1 MKIELFKFLDRSAGT
16 LRSYN
21 EILEQIASKTSD
33 YLKELLY
40 HDDNFINITYRIKSE
55 KSFKE
60 KIIKNNFYLEY
71 ADVESMIMNFSDLI
85 GIRIECRFIKDEE
98 KLFNLIKNTFNIEVG
113 KGYYK
118 NALDSPISMKL
129 SDKQPQI
136 QMNGFEI
143 YKIDCKY
150 QYGKNSFN
158 FELQIKSMVNVFW
171 GEIDH
176 KIIYK
181 NYNYMIDETFFKDI
195 MSTIKDSLYMIDRQ
209 LLILFDHV
217 ANLDAG
223 TTVSANEQINHLL
236 SKIIHDVYS
245 QKIKNELGFI
255 FNFKNAT
262 DIIVEFLQLSAA
274 KERELSYGENFVKL
288 INRINEVQNSD
299 MSLQD
304 NIVFDNSI
312 SSGDYFTQSV
322 LDVIKRISS
331 KDFTWNMIV
340 KIICQ
345 MQEAD
350 CNRSM
355 MDFVNFIRAKYSVEF
370 IRIFES
376 FNLVSENENI
386 LESYILKIVYNNF
399 KRNHSLNYL
408 ANGALKDIEK
418 TFKLIKRENKTFDL
432 EDLKIRF
439 KYGLERI
446 N

>member
-1 MKIELFKFLDRSAGT
+1 MKIELFKFLDKSAGT
-16 LRSYN
+16 LRGYN
-21 EILEQIASKTSD
+21 EILEQIAKKTSD

-40 HDDNFINITYRIKSE
+40 HDDNFLNITYRIKSE

-98 KLFNLIKNTFNIEVG
+98 KLFNLIKDTFNIESG
-113 KGYYK
+113 SGYYK

-176 KIIYK
+176 KILYK
-181 NYNYMIDETFFKDI
+181 NYNYMIDEAFFKDI

-217 ANLDAG
+217 ANLDAS

-245 QKIKNELGFI
+245 QKIKNELGFV

-274 KERELSYGENFVKL
+274 KKRELSYGENFVKL
-288 INRINEVQNSD
+288 INRINVVQDSD

-304 NIVFDNSI
+304 NIIFDNSRT
-312 SSGDYFTQSV
+312 SGDNFTQNV

-345 MQEAD
+345 MQEVD
-350 CNRSM
+350 CDRSM
-355 MDFVNFIRAKYSVEF
+355 LDFVNFIRSKYSVEF
-370 IRIFES
+370 IKIFEN
-376 FNLVSENENI
+376 FGLVSENENI
-386 LESYILKIVYNNF
+386 LENYILKIVYNNF

-408 ANGALKDIEK
+408 ANEALNDIDQ
-418 TFKLIKRENKTFDL
+418 TFKLIKRESKKFDL

>member
-1 MKIELFKFLDRSAGT
+1 MKIELFKFLDRSADS
-16 LRSYN
+16 LRDYN
-21 EILEQIASKTSD
+21 EILDQIAKKTSA

-40 HDDNFINITYRIKSE
+40 YDDNFLNITYRIKSE

-71 ADVESMIMNFSDLI
+71 DDVESMIMNFSDLI

-98 KLFNLIKNTFNIEVG
+98 KLFNLIKDTFNIELDN
-113 KGYYK
+113 GYFK

-129 SDKQPQI
+129 SDRQPQV

-150 QYGKNSFN
+150 LYGKNSFN

-176 KIIYK
+176 KILYK
-181 NYNYMIDETFFKDI
+181 NYNYMIDEAFFKDI

-217 ANLDAG
+217 ANLDAS
-223 TTVSANEQINHLL
+223 TTVSANEQINNLL

-245 QKIKNELGFI
+245 QKIKNELGFV

-274 KERELSYGENFVKL
+274 KERELSYGENFVQL

-299 MSLQD
+299 VSLQD
-304 NIVFDNSI
+304 NIVFSNNVL
-312 SSGDYFTQSV
+312 SGDKFTQSI

-345 MQEAD
+345 MQKSNYD
-350 CNRSM
+350 RSM
-355 MDFVNFIRAKYSVEF
+355 LDFANFIRSKYSIEF
-370 IRIFES
+370 IKIFES
-376 FNLVSENENI
+376 FDLIPEDESNLEN
-386 LESYILKIVYNNF
+386 YILKTVYNNF
-399 KRNHSLNYL
+399 KKNHSLNYL
-408 ANGALKDIEK
+408 AIDALNDIEVA
-418 TFKLIKRENKTFDL
+418 FRFIERENKKFNL
-432 EDLKIRF
+432 EDLKIKF
-439 KYGLERI
+439 KYGLEKT

>member
-1 MKIELFKFLDRSAGT
+1 MKIELFKFLDRSADS
-16 LRSYN
+16 LRDYN
-21 EILEQIASKTSD
+21 EILDQIAKKTSA

-40 HDDNFINITYRIKSE
+40 YDDNFLNITYRIKSE

-71 ADVESMIMNFSDLI
+71 DDVESMIMNFSDLI

-98 KLFNLIKNTFNIEVG
+98 KLFNLIKDTFNIELDN
-113 KGYYK
+113 GYFK

-129 SDKQPQI
+129 LDRQPQV

-150 QYGKNSFN
+150 LYGKNSFN

-176 KIIYK
+176 KILYK
-181 NYNYMIDETFFKDI
+181 NYNYMIDEAFFKDI

-217 ANLDAG
+217 ANLDAS
-223 TTVSANEQINHLL
+223 TTVSANEQINNLL

-245 QKIKNELGFI
+245 QKIKNELGFV

-274 KERELSYGENFVKL
+274 KERELSYGENFVQL

-299 MSLQD
+299 VSLQD
-304 NIVFDNSI
+304 NIVFSNNVL
-312 SSGDYFTQSV
+312 SGDKFTQSI

-345 MQEAD
+345 MQKSNYD
-350 CNRSM
+350 RSM
-355 MDFVNFIRAKYSVEF
+355 LDFANFIRSKYSIEF
-370 IRIFES
+370 IKIFES
-376 FNLVSENENI
+376 FDLIPEDESNLEN
-386 LESYILKIVYNNF
+386 YILKTVYNNF
-399 KRNHSLNYL
+399 KKNHSLNYL
-408 ANGALKDIEK
+408 AIDALNDIEVA
-418 TFKLIKRENKTFDL
+418 FRFIERENKKFNL
-432 EDLKIRF
+432 EDLKIKF
-439 KYGLERI
+439 KYGLEKT